1 MKPITHSIA
10 VVGALAILAG
20 SVVARADE
28 TQPESPAAVTAI
40 DTTAIAALASSSAG
54 ARTVEPGYVDRAKEL
69 VMHGLGMLGIRYKF
83 GGNNPEQGF
92 DCSGFVRYIYNQVAG
107 LMLPRSS
114 YDMVKVGQSVAP
126 NELQPGDLV
135 FYNTRRAPNS
145 HVGIY
150 IGDQRF
156 MHAPSTG
163 GSVEIADMKGSYW
176 MKRFNGARR
185 VRF

>member
-1 MKPITHSIA
+1 VKPIVHSIA
-10 VVGALAILAG
+10 VVGALAILAA

-28 TQPESPAAVTAI
+28 TQPESPAVVTAI
-40 DTTAIAALASSSAG
+40 DATALAALAPTAG
-54 ARTVEPGYVDRAKEL
+54 ARPAEPGYVDRAKEL
-69 VMHGLGMLGIRYKF
+69 VMHGLGLLGIRYKF

-107 LMLPRSS
+107 LVLPRSS
-114 YDMVKVGQSVAP
+114 HDMVKVGQSVAP

-156 MHAPSTG
+156 VHAPSTG
-163 GSVEIADMKGSYW
+163 GVVEIADMKGSYW
-176 MKRFNGARR
+176 VKRFNGARR